1 MVVLLFGIFLLGN
14 EALCFG
20 GDVGVAY
27 VYFVDDTHCSYGASE
42 VQIFNGLATDMYV
55 NQADYFIF

>member
-42 VQIFNGLATDMYV
+42 VQIFNGLATDM
-55 NQADYFIF
+55 